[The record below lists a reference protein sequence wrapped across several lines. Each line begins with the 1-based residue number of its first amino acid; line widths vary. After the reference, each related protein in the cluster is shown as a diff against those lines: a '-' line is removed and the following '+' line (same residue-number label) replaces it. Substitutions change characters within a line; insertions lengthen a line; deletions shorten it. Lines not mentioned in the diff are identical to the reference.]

1 MLQNDVFSL
10 IGQQQ
15 INTISVSN
23 VIEVLTKISERGSTY
38 QAHRCRGI
46 LQQIFNY
53 ARALELCETNPA
65 EAIRHVPAI
74 KTHQHNNYRALEFNE
89 MSGLLG
95 KLRSADQSKILQS
108 RLALELLILTAV
120 RPGNVRFALW
130 NQFHGLGSKNPV
142 WLIPAEVM
150 KKRRD
155 HAVPLSKQT
164 VGLLEKIKDQEWH
177 QEFLF
182 PGVKKVG
189 LSNGTFKRQLKIL
202 GYGPESVHPHGF
214 RSTFS
219 TFANESGKWS
229 PDAIEW
235 VLAHVKKNEIR
246 GAYNRSQYLE
256 ERRKLLQWWADELDK
271 AA

>member
-23 VIEVLTKISERGSTY
+23 VIEVLTRISERGSTY

-74 KTHQHNNYRALEFNE
+74 KTHQHNNYRALEFSE

-120 RPGNVRFALW
+120 RPGNVRFAFW

-155 HAVPLSKQT
+155 HAVP
-164 VGLLEKIKDQEWH
+164 
-177 QEFLF
+177 
-182 PGVKKVG
+182 
-189 LSNGTFKRQLKIL
+189 
-202 GYGPESVHPHGF
+202 
-214 RSTFS
+214 
-219 TFANESGKWS
+219 
-229 PDAIEW
+229 
-235 VLAHVKKNEIR
+235 
-246 GAYNRSQYLE
+246 
-256 ERRKLLQWWADELDK
+256 
-271 AA
+271 